1 MDFRAFVDS
10 LDITLPNAL
19 FALALGVAAFAA
31 IHGVLMLFRRRLD
44 QLSDEWAHRPVAE
57 VLRKTLARTSNLV
70 VFATAVLIGL
80 SALDLPPPWNARI
93 GHLWFLTLG
102 LQLAIY
108 LHSAI
113 KVTARRYFRSH
124 NPAGVD
130 SQVTIAHTLII
141 WVLQTTVWVIF
152 ALALLSNLGINVT
165 TFVASLGIGGIAIAL
180 AVQNVLGD
188 LFASLSIAI
197 DKPFEVG
204 DFVSTNNISGTV
216 EKVGLKTTRIRAL
229 GGEQIVISNADLL
242 KSTVSNF
249 KRMETRRIVFNLRA
263 HPDTPP
269 ALAAQVPPALKEIIG
284 KRDKARFDRAHL
296 SKFDQ
301 NFIEYEIVYTMLDA
315 SYDLFMDTQQ
325 AILLDAMRMLHEL
338 GISSAPRAQ
347 QLLLQEPAENAAPE
361 LPIEGRVR
369 SPAALR
375 SLPKGV

>member
-1 MDFRAFVDS
+1 MEFRAFVDS

-31 IHGVLMLFRRRLD
+31 IHGALMLFRRRLD

-80 SALDLPPPWNARI
+80 SALDLPPPWNTRV

-113 KVTARRYFRSH
+113 KVTARRYFRTHS
-124 NPAGVD
+124 PAGVD

-141 WVLQTTVWVIF
+141 WVLQTAVWVIF

-269 ALAAQVPPALKEIIG
+269 ALAAQVPPALKAIIG

-325 AILLDAMRMLHEL
+325 AILLDAMRMLQEL

-347 QLLLQEPAENAAPE
+347 QLLLQEPAENASPE

-375 SLPKGV
+375 SLPKGA

>member
-1 MDFRAFVDS
+1 MEDILSDQTLSLLTNQSFWINTAIVVGGTQIIYWVLRSLIAFISTRLGRFSEHHSSRFYNIAVEMLRTTSRLLLFIFSLLIAIKFIDLPATWRSAVDHGWF
-10 LDITLPNAL
+10 IAL
-19 FALALGVAAFAA
+19 IFQFALWLDCGVRLWLRNMLRDPTHVRNPVTMVILGIMLRVFIWA
-31 IHGVLMLFRRRLD
+31 IIL
-44 QLSDEWAHRPVAE
+44 
-57 VLRKTLARTSNLV
+57 
-70 VFATAVLIGL
+70 
-80 SALDLPPPWNARI
+80 
-93 GHLWFLTLG
+93 
-102 LQLAIY
+102 LAI
-108 LHSAI
+108 
-113 KVTARRYFRSH
+113 
-124 NPAGVD
+124 
-130 SQVTIAHTLII
+130 
-141 WVLQTTVWVIF
+141 
-152 ALALLSNLGINVT
+152 LSNMGVNITAL
-165 TFVASLGIGGIAIAL
+165 VASLGVGGIAVAL
-180 AVQNVLGD
+180 AVQNILGD

-375 SLPKGV
+375 SLPKGA